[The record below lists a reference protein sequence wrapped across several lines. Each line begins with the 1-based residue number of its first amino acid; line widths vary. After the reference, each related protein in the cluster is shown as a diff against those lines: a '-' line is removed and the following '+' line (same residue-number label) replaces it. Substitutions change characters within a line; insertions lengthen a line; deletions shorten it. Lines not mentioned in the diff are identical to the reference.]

1 MRRAD
6 AGRAA
11 DRPGRRRTA
20 DAAPWRPDWTDD
32 EHARAVATVRE
43 HIAAGDTYQCNLTDR
58 LRATV
63 AGDPEDLYARLA
75 LAQRGAYNAYLDL
88 GRHVVAS
95 ASPELFFEWT
105 GDVVRTRPMKGTA
118 PRGRTTA
125 EDAEQS
131 RRCCAP
137 AARSAPRT

>member
-1 MRRAD
+1 MQPHRPAARHL
-6 AGRAA
+6 AGI
-11 DRPGRRRTA
+11 PRT
-20 DAAPWRPDWTDD
+20 
-32 EHARAVATVRE
+32 
-43 HIAAGDTYQCNLTDR
+43 
-58 LRATV
+58 
-63 AGDPEDLYARLA
+63 LYARLA

-125 EDAEQS
+125 EDREQS
-131 RRCCAP
+131 RLL
-137 AARSAPRT
+137 RSSSKERPRTS